1 MNAFKALLA
10 KLWPKRLMGQTIM
23 LLILALFSAQIAA
36 ALIIRSETLSFYEG
50 AEARFMAVR
59 IAPLAALLRDVPLE
73 QQDKIAKVLGNRR
86 LQLWV
91 SDQPAVSKPADGD
104 EREDAERAR
113 DLAQRIAAELG
124 EQRPDQIR
132 VYRPHHDDDDDHHH
146 RKKMNKLPGIAAEH
160 GALLKLDPGST
171 VVAIALGPDR
181 WMNAALQSRPPR
193 SLIRTDGWITFFVT
207 AIVISVIVA
216 FALRRIT
223 RPLGQLSAA
232 AGKLGRGE
240 AVSPIRKDG
249 PADVRE
255 TIRAFNEMQERLHK
269 FVADRTQMLAAI
281 SHDLRTPITSLRL
294 RAEMLDDEEARERMI
309 ATLADM
315 QNMVEATLAFARE
328 EASSEPTR
336 ATDLAALIEAIGD
349 DLGAIGHAVTV
360 NAAAKLGYPCRP
372 SALRR
377 ALTNLIEN
385 AAIYGKQA
393 TVTLTDTPSGPEI
406 IITDEG
412 PGIPPKD
419 IERIFE
425 PFVRLESSRNTDTGG
440 IGLGMAI
447 ARDIV
452 RRHGGDITLAN
463 RREGGLAVT
472 VTLPAV
478 NA

>member
-1 MNAFKALLA
+1 MNALKSLLA

-23 LLILALFSAQIAA
+23 LLIIALFSAQIVA
-36 ALIIRSETLSFYEG
+36 ALIIRSETQSYYEG

-59 IAPLAALLRDVPLE
+59 IAPLAALLRDVPVE

-91 SDQPAVSKPADGD
+91 SDQAAISKPADGD

-113 DLAQRIAAELG
+113 DLAQRIAVELG
-124 EQRPDQIR
+124 EQRPDHIR
-132 VYRPHHDDDDDHHH
+132 VYRQHDDDDAAP
-146 RKKMNKLPGIAAEH
+146 KMKIRMQGNAAEP
-160 GALLKLDPGST
+160 GAPRQFDPGST

-193 SLIRTDGWITFFVT
+193 RLIRTDGWITFFVT
-207 AIVISVIVA
+207 AIAISVIVA

-223 RPLGQLSAA
+223 QPLGQLSAA

-240 AVSPIRKDG
+240 AVSPIKEDG
-249 PADVRE
+249 PADIRE

-309 ATLADM
+309 ATLTDM
-315 QNMVEATLAFARE
+315 QHMVEATLAFARE

-336 ATDLAALIEAIGD
+336 ATDLAALIEAVSD
-349 DLGAIGHAVTV
+349 DLGAIGHTVTV

-412 PGIPPKD
+412 PGIPLQD

-425 PFVRLESSRNTDTGG
+425 PFVRLETSRNSDTGG

-452 RRHGGDITLAN
+452 RRHGGDIMLAN

-472 VTLPAV
+472 ITLPAV
-478 NA
+478 ST

>member
-1 MNAFKALLA
+1 MNALKSLLA

-23 LLILALFSAQIAA
+23 LLIIALFSAQIVA
-36 ALIIRSETLSFYEG
+36 ALIIRSETQSYYEG

-59 IAPLAALLRDVPLE
+59 IAPLAALLRDVPVE

-91 SDQPAVSKPADGD
+91 SNQAAVSKPADGD
-104 EREDAERAR
+104 ERKDAERAR

-132 VYRPHHDDDDDHHH
+132 VYRQHDDDDVAP
-146 RKKMNKLPGIAAEH
+146 KMKIRIQGNVAEPGAPRQF
-160 GALLKLDPGST
+160 DPGST

-193 SLIRTDGWITFFVT
+193 RLIRTDGWITFFVT
-207 AIVISVIVA
+207 AIAISVIVA

-240 AVSPIRKDG
+240 AISPIKEDG

-294 RAEMLDDEEARERMI
+294 RAEMLDDDEARERMI
-309 ATLADM
+309 ATLSDM
-315 QNMVEATLAFARE
+315 QHMVEATLAFARE

-336 ATDLAALIEAIGD
+336 ATDLAALIEAVSD
-349 DLGAIGHAVTV
+349 DLGAIGHTVTV

-385 AAIYGKQA
+385 AAIYGNQA

-412 PGIPPKD
+412 PGIPPQD

-425 PFVRLESSRNTDTGG
+425 PFVRLETSRSTDTGG

-452 RRHGGDITLAN
+452 RRHGGDIMLAN

-472 VTLPAV
+472 ITLPAV
-478 NA
+478 ST